1 MTRERGGGGST
12 SDGARAPA
20 DGEGI
25 RIVVADD
32 HAVVRMGLVALIN
45 SEPDLRVVGE
55 AEDGREALEL
65 FHSLHPDVLLVDVR
79 MPGMDGVAATRAVC
93 RESPAARVIIL
104 SSYDGD
110 EEIYRARQAGARGY
124 LLKKDSLGEDMLK
137 AIRTVHAGQHFI
149 PPAVAAILAQR
160 MHRSELT
167 PRELEVLKA
176 IAEGMSNKRIAGRL
190 DISEGTVKIHV
201 TNILSKLGV
210 SDRTEAATSAIR
222 RGILRLE

>member
-1 MTRERGGGGST
+1 MPDAANGPAGER
-12 SDGARAPA
+12 
-20 DGEGI
+20 I

-65 FHSLHPDVLLVDVR
+65 FHRLHPDVLLVDVR

-93 RESPAARVIIL
+93 QESPSARVIIL

-110 EEIYRARQAGARGY
+110 EEIYRALEAGARGY

-137 AIRTVHAGQHFI
+137 AIRTVHGGHHFI
-149 PPAVAAILAQR
+149 PPAVAAILAER

>member
-1 MTRERGGGGST
+1 MPDAANGPAGER
-12 SDGARAPA
+12 
-20 DGEGI
+20 I

-65 FHSLHPDVLLVDVR
+65 FHRLHPDVLLVDVR

-93 RESPAARVIIL
+93 QESPSARVIIL

-110 EEIYRARQAGARGY
+110 EEIYRALEAGARGY
-124 LLKKDSLGEDMLK
+124 LLKKDTLGEDMLK
-137 AIRTVHAGQHFI
+137 AIRTVHGGHHFI
-149 PPAVAAILAQR
+149 PPAVAAILAER